1 MNAKFSPIRHY
12 PIERGVRRTCAMNQA
27 YIRISPYLAGAV
39 VAGFAFLAWDAL
51 VVLIGAVQAA
61 LGAV

>member
-12 PIERGVRRTCAMNQA
+12 PIDVRRTCAMNHL
-27 YIRISPYLAGAV
+27 RISPYVAGAV
-39 VAGFAFLAWDAL
+39 VAGFFFLAWDAL